1 MDAGERDGD
10 GEDGG
15 WEKFGDD
22 NGMKSPAGMVDEM
35 VNMIEY
41 VARFGD
47 YRRSQKKECYNMV
60 RRLKIF
66 LPFFDEIRHLGS
78 PISPN
83 GVASLSK
90 LKKAIRLAAKL
101 LKTCNEGSKIYLA
114 FESEAVMIKFH
125 TVYGKLI
132 QALEDL
138 PYDELQVSDEVRE
151 QVNLII
157 GNISMMLY
165 KLYLDC
171 NSDSADADTTN
182 PSQKENRYTRYRA
195 CCRSDGGI
203 IKTDERN
210 ADIAIVERLAKK
222 LELHTVE
229 DLKIETIAVQ
239 KLVKERGGISEST
252 QQQIIRLLNKFQHF
266 VGMEITN
273 VLDDPSTPQMPGK
286 SQSLVIPHEFLCP
299 ITLEIMRDPVIV
311 ASGQTFERESIQ
323 KWFDS
328 NHRTC
333 PKTRQTLAHLSVAP
347 NYALK
352 NLIAQWCEK
361 NMIHLPK
368 KEDQPSSKRFLVD
381 HKDEMAC
388 LVKELSSS
396 QLEVQRRAVKNI
408 RMLSKENP
416 EARVLIAKSGA
427 IPQLVHLLSY
437 PDSKIQEHAVTALL
451 NLSIDES
458 NKRLI
463 TDERA
468 ISPIIEV
475 LQKGSME
482 TRENSAAAL
491 FSLSMLD
498 ENKVTIALEDG
509 IPPLVDLLQ
518 NGTLLEDKNQGMVD
532 EALSILLLLA
542 TVPEGRLRSDSSRSS
557 KTLVDFIKNGTPKN
571 KECATSVLLEL
582 SSNNSSHILA
592 ALQFGVYEHLV
603 KIKQSGTNRAQR
615 KATAL
620 LQLMSKDGKRVQF
633 RRFRTASAS
642 IGAGMGIILAGSGQ
656 VWIYK
661 VVPAVG
667 GGRKKTR
674 DREPRSP
681 YNIILPNSNPSVSS
695 QALRLLRLFL
705 PSVMDPYKHSPS
717 SAFNPPFWTTNSGAP
732 VWNNNSSLTVGP
744 RGSEFLNVLSML
756 GEPVQTVSSRLP
768 VTFLTLRVQI
778 FCEHLEFKLLLSGK
792 QFPVFFI
799 RDGMEFPDMI
809 RALKPN
815 PRSHIQ
821 EDWRIVDFFSHQ
833 PERLHMFTFLF
844 DGVVV
849 PQDYRHMELMEG
861 SGVNTYTLIN
871 KARKAL
877 SEIPLEAHLWGQML
891 AGRRGNQGL
900 EEPITAMPLRIY
912 SIAAGNYPEW
922 KLYILTKIPTMK
934 TDLTL
939 TPLM

>member
-1 MDAGERDGD
+1 MVMDAGERDGD

-15 WEKFGDD
+15 FEKFGED
-22 NGMKSPAGMVDEM
+22 NGTKSPACLVDKM

-41 VARFGD
+41 VSRFGD
-47 YRRSQKKECYNMV
+47 YRRTQKKECYNMV
-60 RRLKIF
+60 RRLKVF
-66 LPFFDEIRHLGS
+66 LPLFDEIRHLGS

-90 LKKAIRLAAKL
+90 LKKAIRLAVKL
-101 LKTCNEGSKIYLA
+101 LKTCNEGSKIYLT
-114 FESEAVMIKFH
+114 FKSEAVTIKFH
-125 TVYGKLI
+125 TVYGKLT
-132 QALEDL
+132 QALEEL

-151 QVNLII
+151 QIQL
-157 GNISMMLY
+157 MLTQLARA
-165 KLYLDC
+165 KKR
-171 NSDSADADTTN
+171 ADTQDMELAVDLMAV
-182 PSQKENRYTRYRA
+182 S
-195 CCRSDGGI
+195 S
-203 IKTDERN
+203 KTDERN

-229 DLKIETIAVQ
+229 DLKIETVAVQ
-239 KLVKERGGISEST
+239 KLAKERGGISEST
-252 QQQIIRLLNKFQHF
+252 QQQIIRLLNKFKHF

-273 VLDDPSTPQMPGK
+273 VLDDPSIHQIPGK

-352 NLIAQWCEK
+352 SLITQWCEK
-361 NMIHLPK
+361 NNIHLPE
-368 KEDQPSSKRFLVD
+368 KEDHPSSKRFLVD

-388 LVKELSSS
+388 LVNELSSS
-396 QLEVQRRAVKNI
+396 QLEVQRMAVKNI

-416 EARVLIAKSGA
+416 EARVLITKNGA

-437 PDSKIQEHAVTALL
+437 PDSKIQEHVVTALL

-468 ISPIIEV
+468 IPPIIEV

-518 NGTLLEDKNQGMVD
+518 NGTIRGKRDAVTALFSLSLNHLNKVRAIEAGIVPPLLELLEDKNQGMVD

-542 TVPEGRLRSDSSRSS
+542 IFPEGRHEIGQLSFIE
-557 KTLVDFIKNGTPKN
+557 TLVDFIKNGTPKN

-615 KATAL
+615 KATSL
-620 LQLMSKDGKRVQF
+620 LQLMISKC
-633 RRFRTASAS
+633 
-642 IGAGMGIILAGSGQ
+642 
-656 VWIYK
+656 
-661 VVPAVG
+661 
-667 GGRKKTR
+667 
-674 DREPRSP
+674 E
-681 YNIILPNSNPSVSS
+681 
-695 QALRLLRLFL
+695 
-705 PSVMDPYKHSPS
+705 
-717 SAFNPPFWTTNSGAP
+717 
-732 VWNNNSSLTVGP
+732 
-744 RGSEFLNVLSML
+744 
-756 GEPVQTVSSRLP
+756 
-768 VTFLTLRVQI
+768 QI
-778 FCEHLEFKLLLSGK
+778 
-792 QFPVFFI
+792 P
-799 RDGMEFPDMI
+799 
-809 RALKPN
+809 
-815 PRSHIQ
+815 
-821 EDWRIVDFFSHQ
+821 
-833 PERLHMFTFLF
+833 
-844 DGVVV
+844 
-849 PQDYRHMELMEG
+849 
-861 SGVNTYTLIN
+861 
-871 KARKAL
+871 
-877 SEIPLEAHLWGQML
+877 
-891 AGRRGNQGL
+891 
-900 EEPITAMPLRIY
+900 
-912 SIAAGNYPEW
+912 
-922 KLYILTKIPTMK
+922 
-934 TDLTL
+934 
-939 TPLM
+939 